1 MAYKRAFHVN
11 SAILDSLFYF
21 YSAIVD
27 SFVIA
32 IFFLDKHYILQY
44 YR

>member
-1 MAYKRAFHVN
+1 MAYKPVFHAY
-11 SAILDSLFYF
+11 SPIPDSLFYS

-27 SFVIA
+27 SLVI
-32 IFFLDKHYILQY
+32 IYFFHEKHYILQY